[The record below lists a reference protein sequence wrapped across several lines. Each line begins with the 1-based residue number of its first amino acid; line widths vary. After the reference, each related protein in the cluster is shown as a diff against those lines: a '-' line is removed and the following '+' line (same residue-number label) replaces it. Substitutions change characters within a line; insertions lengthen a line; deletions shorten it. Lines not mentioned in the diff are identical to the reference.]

1 MLKEDNSLH
10 YYKHL
15 PEVDVHVKFLLADYK
30 GISHHMTVRACAG
43 HKLCPFLLSLEHRL
57 ERCDCWILNC
67 WLLTESEDAKGKDS
81 SFTNFYIIPVI
92 KAQIIA
98 CSSID
103 ICLRVNPT
111 RQLEHQHGKKG

>member
-1 MLKEDNSLH
+1 M
-10 YYKHL
+10 
-15 PEVDVHVKFLLADYK
+15 DVHVKFLLADNK
-30 GISHHMTVRACAG
+30 AISHRMTVRACAG
-43 HKLCPFLLSLEHRL
+43 HKHCPFLVSLEHRL

-67 WLLTESEDAKGKDS
+67 WLLTESDDAKGKDRL
-81 SFTNFYIIPVI
+81 FNNFYIIPVI

-103 ICLRVNPT
+103 IRLRVNQP